1 MLSQKVIKRI
11 NLEINQ
17 MKEDNIEGIEIIP
30 SDNIQTFF
38 AKINGPPVS
47 PYEGGVYDLK
57 ITIPNNYPLAPP
69 KIVFT
74 NDMFHPNVYANGN
87 ICVDILRNDQW
98 SPSLKISTALLSI
111 RSLFT
116 DPDPS
121 SAANPQAGKLYVHN
135 RSEFDNKVKTL
146 INRIV

>member
-30 SDNIQTFF
+30 TDNIQTFF
-38 AKINGPPVS
+38 AKINGPPDS

-87 ICVDILRNDQW
+87 ICVDILR
-98 SPSLKISTALLSI
+98 
-111 RSLFT
+111 
-116 DPDPS
+116 
-121 SAANPQAGKLYVHN
+121 
-135 RSEFDNKVKTL
+135 KTL
-146 INRIV
+146 LNPKVSICE

>member
-1 MLSQKVIKRI
+1 
-11 NLEINQ
+11 
-17 MKEDNIEGIEIIP
+17 
-30 SDNIQTFF
+30 
-38 AKINGPPVS
+38 
-47 PYEGGVYDLK
+47 
-57 ITIPNNYPLAPP
+57 
-69 KIVFT
+69 
-74 NDMFHPNVYANGN
+74 MFHPNVYANGN